1 MINKT
6 MQHDVHVNLNIG
18 GLSTKYISGKKYGR
32 LYKHA
37 QTAIIKDAVMRIQ
50 SGGHSRCISQGV
62 RNVHA
67 FVRGETMLDTNVLP
81 ILCSRHFEIVLYNP
95 FEADHFFLAET
106 NIKVTGAK
114 IVVLKDKEMFAFKPY

>member
-1 MINKT
+1 M
-6 MQHDVHVNLNIG
+6 NLNIG

-37 QTAIIKDAVMRIQ
+37 QTAIIKDAVMRVQ
-50 SGGHSRCISQGV
+50 SGGHSRCVSQGV

-81 ILCSRHFEIVLYNP
+81 ILCSRHFEIVRYNP
-95 FEADHFFLAET
+95 FEADHFFMAES

-114 IVVLKDKEMFAFKPY
+114 IVVLQDKEMFAFKPY

>member
-1 MINKT
+1 
-6 MQHDVHVNLNIG
+6 
-18 GLSTKYISGKKYGR
+18 
-32 LYKHA
+32 
-37 QTAIIKDAVMRIQ
+37 
-50 SGGHSRCISQGV
+50 
-62 RNVHA
+62 
-67 FVRGETMLDTNVLP
+67 MLDTNVLP